1 MPKAS
6 QRITSAAKRRKHPV
20 KRRFPSLSGYRRWL
34 EYVDA
39 YQDYMDHD
47 RESQRL
53 AAYLWCA
60 SHGHTLEV
68 STLTDEIS
76 HLPASTP
83 HKVGRSG
90 RPNCQPLSQPV
101 EAPRHLY
108 ILDVDDLLD
117 FTEADIFAAWDFRA
131 QTCGS
136 IEAAAELY
144 ALYRVLNGA
153 DDFYAGSTAYLEHS
167 DVVAIFGTAKGGAEA
182 AIQVDGSLTDVS
194 NDLDIPIE
202 SEPATGLTLED
213 VRKLSS
219 AELKVAWGNR
229 PDSFASLE
237 AAAETLATLR
247 AVTSKEFA
255 LPNYRRL
262 MDHALIR
269 DLEDSLPLE
278 SAQAPAPSP
287 TVELELLRIDRRTV
301 RTQVSVVR
309 PGQGNFRATMMAR
322 YGAQCVFTG
331 CKIDTLL
338 EAAHIIPYRGDQ
350 SDDELNGLLLRVDIH
365 RLFDAHLI
373 SINPLTL
380 TVELAS
386 SLSDETYQ
394 VLKGKRL
401 FAFSPKPRDLFLE
414 AHYELF
420 RDECRSSTTGQV
432 K

>member
-20 KRRFPSLSGYRRWL
+20 NRRFRSLSGYRRWL

-39 YQDYMDHD
+39 YQDYTDHD
-47 RESQRL
+47 SEFHRL
-53 AAYLWCA
+53 AAYLRWA

-68 STLTDEIS
+68 STLIDEMS
-76 HLPASTP
+76 RLPTSTP
-83 HKVGRSG
+83 NKVGR
-90 RPNCQPLSQPV
+90 PCQLNFQRLSQPV

-117 FTEADIFAAWDFRA
+117 FTEADIFEAWEFRA

-136 IEAAAELY
+136 NEAAAELY

-153 DDFYAGSTAYLEHS
+153 DDLYAGSAAYLEHS
-167 DVVAIFGTAKGGAEA
+167 DVVAIFKTAEGGAEA
-182 AIQVDGSLTDVS
+182 AIQINRSDTDGS
-194 NDLDIPIE
+194 NDPDMLIGP
-202 SEPATGLTLED
+202 EPATGLTLKD

-247 AVTSKEFA
+247 AVNSKEFVP
-255 LPNYRRL
+255 PNYRRL

-269 DLEDSLPLE
+269 ELEDSLPLE
-278 SAQAPAPSP
+278 GAQAPAPSP

-301 RTQVSVVR
+301 RNQVSVVR

-322 YGAQCVFTG
+322 YGAQCVITG
-331 CKIDTLL
+331 CRVDTLL

-386 SLSDETYQ
+386 SLNDETYQ
-394 VLKGKRL
+394 VLSGKRL
-401 FAFSPKPRDLFLE
+401 FVFSPKPRGLFLE
-414 AHYELF
+414 AHYQLF
-420 RDECRSSTTGQV
+420 RVECSSSTTGQV